1 MRKMLALILLLAVS
15 MALFAADS
23 ATGSFQISARKP
35 TMSTETGGNY
45 TAVIYNTYWN
55 SELESEVGTR
65 LSPGTQILV
74 DLANMPAGGNGADHV
89 PLFDVNVTG
98 DYIPAN
104 MELTLY
110 LRPFINIDDSSA
122 VPVPV
127 HFLFDWKYTTAE
139 GSVIDSNS
147 EETKVDPASV
157 SSAVGDAKTITI
169 PVCDSPEAGKF
180 DFTLSVKIN
189 RLKSSPEPVSG
200 QTYVMTLDAVLTI
213 DGE

>member
-15 MALFAADS
+15 MALFAADY

-35 TMSTETGGNY
+35 TMSTETGTY
-45 TAVIYNTYWN
+45 TATIYNTYGAAGLDP
-55 SELESEVGTR
+55 EEGTF

-74 DLANMPAGGNGADHV
+74 DLANMPAGGNSAAHV
-89 PLFDVNVTG
+89 SLFDVNVTG

-139 GSVIDSNS
+139 GPVIDSDS
-147 EETKVDPASV
+147 EETEVDPASV

-169 PVCDSPEAGKF
+169 PVGDSPEAGQF

>member
-1 MRKMLALILLLAVS
+1 MRKMLALLLFLSVF

-23 ATGSFQISARKP
+23 AIGSFQISARKP
-35 TMSTETGGNY
+35 TMSTETGTY
-45 TAVIYNTYWN
+45 TAVIYNTYGAAG
-55 SELESEVGTR
+55 LESEEGTH

-74 DLANMPAGGNGADHV
+74 DLANMPAGGNSANHV
-89 PLFDVNVTG
+89 PLFDVKVTG

-122 VPVPV
+122 DLVPV
-127 HFLFDWKYTTAE
+127 HFLFDWKYTASGVT
-139 GSVIDSNS
+139 VTDNDR
-147 EETKVDPASV
+147 EETDVDSAGV
-157 SSAVGDAKTITI
+157 SSAVGDAKTISI
-169 PVCDSPEAGKF
+169 PVGESPAAGQF
-180 DFTLSVKIN
+180 DFTLSVQVN
-189 RLKSSPEPVSG
+189 RLRSRPDPVSD

>member
-1 MRKMLALILLLAVS
+1 MRKMLALLLLLAVS

-35 TMSTETGGNY
+35 TMSTETGTY
-45 TAVIYNTYWN
+45 TAVIYNTYGADG
-55 SELESEVGTR
+55 LESEEWTY

-74 DLANMPAGGNGADHV
+74 DLANMPAGGNSANHV
-89 PLFDVNVTG
+89 PLFDVKVTG

-122 VPVPV
+122 DPVPV

-139 GSVIDSNS
+139 GTVKDSDS
-147 EETKVDPASV
+147 EKTKVDPASV
-157 SSAVGDAKTITI
+157 SSAVGDAKTISI
-169 PVCDSPEAGKF
+169 PVGESPAAGQF

-189 RLKSSPEPVSG
+189 RVGSEPEPVSG